1 MSNILTAYFSD
12 LPSNDP
18 SDEGQAS
25 GQACIANISPF
36 ERKIRL
42 KFAVRQFAITL
53 IILGG
58 MIALH
63 VNPQWRLLLF
73 FLFSASIVSW
83 FQARDKT

>member
-12 LPSNDP
+12 LLSNNPSN
-18 SDEGQAS
+18 EGPES
-25 GQACIANISPF
+25 GQVCIANISPF

-53 IILGG
+53 IILGA

-63 VNPQWRLLLF
+63 LDPQWRLLLF